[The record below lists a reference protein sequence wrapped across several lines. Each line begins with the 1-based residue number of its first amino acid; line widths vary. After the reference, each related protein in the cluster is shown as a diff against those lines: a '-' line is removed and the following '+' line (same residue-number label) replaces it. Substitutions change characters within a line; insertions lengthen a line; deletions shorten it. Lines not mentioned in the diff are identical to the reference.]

1 MSVAAQAIRKYQN
14 KNLLK
19 SHLAA
24 LLGFLGGAKVCDLIF
39 YNDAQYEQLRED
51 MEDEYWAKNGE
62 PKVLKPYL
70 VKSSVPGREDI
81 TRKSWIYIMYEK
93 DKMITKKEDLD

>member
-1 MSVAAQAIRKYQN
+1 
-14 KNLLK
+14 
-19 SHLAA
+19 
-24 LLGFLGGAKVCDLIF
+24 
-39 YNDAQYEQLRED
+39 

-93 DKMITKKEDLD
+93 DKMITKKEDLDWIFEIKLNKNNNKKFMKSILKKFKNLIKVIYIYNIIPHIN